1 MDEFKFT
8 DINGDVEAQ
17 SEGNFVEVLLHIYK
31 NIYVKYNMNTT
42 WHSSNLWFL
51 FKSMEWSVDPSSC
64 LSTRLRQARCE

>member
-42 WHSSNLWFL
+42 WHSSNL
-51 FKSMEWSVDPSSC
+51 
-64 LSTRLRQARCE
+64 